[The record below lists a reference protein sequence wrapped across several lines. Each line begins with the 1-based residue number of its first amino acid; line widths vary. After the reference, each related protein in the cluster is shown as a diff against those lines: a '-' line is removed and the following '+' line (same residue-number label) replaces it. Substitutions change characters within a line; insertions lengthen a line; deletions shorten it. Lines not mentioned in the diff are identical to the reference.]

1 MVITTLEK
9 AFKMASK
16 LSDDEQKMLAFH
28 WIQEMKTPNFLEVI
42 KDEMKW
48 EESFSKSQDVLEMLA
63 DEALRDIEQ
72 GRAEEIGWDKL

>member
-1 MVITTLEK
+1 
-9 AFKMASK
+9 MASK

>member
-48 EESFSKSQDVLEMLA
+48 EESFSKSQDVLEMLT

>member
-1 MVITTLEK
+1 MITTLEK

-48 EESFSKSQDVLEMLA
+48 EESFSKSQDVLEMLT

>member
-1 MVITTLEK
+1 MITTLEK